1 MEFADP
7 GPATDPSNPC
17 PWLWVLFCFFF
28 LAGGRQLSSLPE
40 KILLNTNKD
49 HGKAEYASGLGCSA
63 GCCSQAG
70 VAAKLWLFLS
80 LPLNDHLEGKST
92 GVTGEERAMWPSCLP
107 ARKGDSIALASPL
120 SPEPAFLKPSDA
132 AAY

>member
-1 MEFADP
+1 MCSRKWNLLIQGQPLIHQTHAP
-7 GPATDPSNPC
+7 GC
-17 PWLWVLFCFFF
+17 GLFFFFF

-49 HGKAEYASGLGCSA
+49 HGKAEYASGLGC
-63 GCCSQAG
+63 CSQAG

-80 LPLNDHLEGKST
+80 LPLKDHLEGKST